1 MMGFSKNLLYKAE
14 KEDILTSPE
23 DYRNEILP
31 LIVPVT
37 LICHQAKKYN
47 IGLHVD
53 SCLGGFLIPF
63 LEEKIICIT
72 VRRCV

>member
-1 MMGFSKNLLYKAE
+1 MMGFSKKLLNKAE
-14 KEDILTSPE
+14 KEDILTSTE

-47 IGLHVD
+47 IKYL
-53 SCLGGFLIPF
+53 L
-63 LEEKIICIT
+63 
-72 VRRCV
+72 